1 MELGRALVNFFKKAV
16 GVLLI
21 FLSTLFFGASFIG
34 LSTGEYGPLILGL
47 IISLFLFAGGLMLLT
62 NMERT
67 RERILCIFQ
76 AYFPRCPICKTMDG
90 YQVKG
95 LIPTSQYVRCKHCSA
110 EWASPD
116 FVNARNL
123 TELKLWNPPLDT
135 QAYRDFMTSGYKLQ
149 LRKAYP
155 TNIWQAYMDGRV
167 EQPETKPSLSTFQMT
182 SISPNKRGLKL
193 AIFSILLMIVY
204 PFLSAANAVIGA
216 FLLSV
221 GASLLL
227 STIGF
232 YGFTVSKEN
241 SYILFCG
248 ALITV
253 LFGLLGLPAF
263 LGR

>member
-1 MELGRALVNFFKKAV
+1 MEPRRVIVNLFKKVA

-21 FLSTLFFGASFIG
+21 LLSTLFFGASFIG

-47 IISLFLFAGGLMLLT
+47 VISFFLFVGGLMLLI
-62 NMERT
+62 NVERT
-67 RERILCIFQ
+67 RERILSIFQ
-76 AYFPRCPICKTMDG
+76 AYFPRCPICKTTDG

-110 EWASPD
+110 EWTSPD

-123 TELKLWNPPLDT
+123 TVLKLWNPPLDT
-135 QAYRDFMTSGYKLQ
+135 QAYRDFMTSGSKLQ
-149 LRKAYP
+149 IRKAYP
-155 TNIWQAYMDGRV
+155 TNIWQAYMDGGI
-167 EQPETKPSLSTFQMT
+167 EEPETKPSLIAFQMT
-182 SISPNKRGLKL
+182 NISPNKQGLKL

-216 FLLSV
+216 LLLSV

-263 LGR
+263 LGQ